1 MNKSIIYLCML
12 FAMVFISC
20 GDKWDEYYNGNDG
33 SKEEELDQT
42 LQEFLQNTVS
52 IMHFTKNWSCAVL
65 MKN

>member
-33 SKEEELDQT
+33 SKEEELD
-42 LQEFLQNTVS
+42 
-52 IMHFTKNWSCAVL
+52 
-65 MKN
+65 

>member
-42 LQEFLQNTVS
+42 LQEFFAEHSEYNA
-52 IMHFTKNWSCAVL
+52 F
-65 MKN
+65 